1 MDIIW
6 RLQARCSLLKQARG
20 TGVVAKG
27 IQVQYKKV
35 KEVSGEIFEC
45 PMKILTQN
53 VECCQ
58 CWP

>member
-20 TGVVAKG
+20 TGIVARG

-45 PMKILTQN
+45 PMKILT
-53 VECCQ
+53 
-58 CWP
+58 